1 MKKDP
6 KRTKKTQKGPKKGPK
21 KDQKY
26 LKLFYTY
33 IYNMNKYTCE
43 CCNFRTNNK
52 TKYERHTQTK
62 KHKLM
67 YPKCIQMYPNVSKK
81 DQNVSIMKNDQIICS
96 DKLFTCKYCN
106 KAYKYSQG
114 LSKHIKF
121 TCKKNKDEDLK
132 ELVRLM
138 NEKMEKQTDE
148 INIMKTEIERRD
160 KQITKLSTKLQINNN
175 CNIINNQINN
185 IQLLNYKDTDISH
198 LQSYHYINCLKRVNN
213 GIKTMIENIHYN
225 PDKPENMNIYISNL
239 KNRYVMV
246 YENDK
251 WELRDYFDN
260 IYEHKEML
268 LEEWI
273 ANEKDKYPELIEKFK
288 NYLNNKEN
296 NSMYNKIKEDIKLMM
311 YNNRLFIHKKLLA
324 NN

>member
-1 MKKDP
+1 
-6 KRTKKTQKGPKKGPK
+6 
-21 KDQKY
+21 
-26 LKLFYTY
+26 
-33 IYNMNKYTCE
+33 
-43 CCNFRTNNK
+43 
-52 TKYERHTQTK
+52 
-62 KHKLM
+62 
-67 YPKCIQMYPNVSKK
+67 
-81 DQNVSIMKNDQIICS
+81 
-96 DKLFTCKYCN
+96 
-106 KAYKYSQG
+106 
-114 LSKHIKF
+114 
-121 TCKKNKDEDLK
+121 
-132 ELVRLM
+132 M

-288 NYLNNKEN
+288 KYLNNKEN
-296 NSMYNKIKEDIKLMM
+296 NSIYNKIKEDIKLMM
-311 YNNRLFIHKKLLA
+311 YNNRLFIQ
-324 NN
+324 